1 MKNYKTLTTLAAA
14 GLLVTT
20 VTTSAATLAQY
31 FDGDYSTDSLSGSQ
45 LAVNPDVTASDM
57 SRVVTA
63 GDPGGSGGTMRNSFG
78 SANPFTDS
86 DATTSNF
93 FFVYNGANAPDTI
106 DDTAYMQFTVSAAV
120 PGQTLDLSNI
130 TLDWAWASD
139 NTNPGWTSSLD
150 VQASTDGSIFSTVT
164 GSTRTESTG
173 AITAGDMSY
182 FTGGDNLVIDMSS
195 LANAASYT
203 IRIRSADSTT
213 SNSHATSLFQNVT
226 LNGNVVAVPESSS
239 ALLIGLGGLALLRRR
254 RRV

>member
-57 SRVVTA
+57 SRVVFS
-63 GDPGGSGGTMRNSFG
+63 GDPGGGAGTMRNSFG
-78 SANPFTDS
+78 AANPFTDS
-86 DATTSNF
+86 DPTTSNY
-93 FFVYNGANAPDTI
+93 FFVYNGANAPATI
-106 DDTAYMQFTVSAAV
+106 DDTAYMQFTVTAGS
-120 PGQTLDLSNI
+120 GLTLDLSNI